1 MKEYPLRSPGFTL
14 IELIVTIAI
23 LAILAALSIPA
34 ISSARQMGASAQ
46 TAANLRNVGVA
57 LHQYVGDNDGK
68 LPGPASVAVFNVYL
82 TGAHSPGA
90 TPCGFEQY
98 LGPYLEQKP
107 APWIPASM
115 DYVHLPSLDSTA
127 LSRVARTTRGVAQFV
142 KLDYGSGGTDN
153 RFGDS
158 ATSMADAAAKPVQPK
173 RVTALSDLARRSAII
188 TTADKQSWQSADAT
202 LLPAKGVFNG
212 KRLYLFLDGSVEG
225 PIDKGPVVW
234 AR

>member
-1 MKEYPLRSPGFTL
+1 VKDHPLHSLGFTL

-23 LAILAALSIPA
+23 VATLAALSIPA
-34 ISSARQMGASAQ
+34 ISSARQMGVKAQ

-57 LHQYVGDNDGK
+57 LNHYVGDNDGK
-68 LPGPASVAVFNVYL
+68 LPGPTSVAVFNLYL
-82 TGAHSPGA
+82 TGVHSPGA
-90 TPCGFEQY
+90 TPSGFEQY
-98 LGPYLEQKP
+98 LGPYLEQKS
-107 APWIPASM
+107 APWVPASM
-115 DYVHLPSLDSTA
+115 DFVHLPSLDSPA

-142 KLDYGSGGTDN
+142 KLDYGSGGADN

-158 ATSMADAAAKPVQPK
+158 ASTMADAATKPVQPK
-173 RVTALSDLARRSAII
+173 RVTALTDIARRSAIL
-188 TTADKQSWQSADAT
+188 TTADKQSWQSADAA

-225 PIDKGPVVW
+225 PLDKGPVVW